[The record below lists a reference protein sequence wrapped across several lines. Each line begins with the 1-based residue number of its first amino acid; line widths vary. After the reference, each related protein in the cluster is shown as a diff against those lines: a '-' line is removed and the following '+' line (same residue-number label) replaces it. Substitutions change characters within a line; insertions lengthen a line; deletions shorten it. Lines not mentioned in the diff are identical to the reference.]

1 MEEIDDWEIDGYIP
15 ILQSEETKK
24 RLEERKQQEEADLNI
39 SKGLFGNEIK
49 NEITNEIKNEITK
62 VTKTNRPK
70 VSKRAENELKQKAL
84 SEALGEKKAKKARH
98 AEVYGECSEDEYTQY
113 EDKFNP

>member
-15 ILQSEETKK
+15 VLQSEETKK
-24 RLEERKQQEEADLNI
+24 RLEERKQQEEADLDI

-49 NEITNEIKNEITK
+49 NEITNEITK

-98 AEVYGECSEDEYTQY
+98 AEVYGECSEDEYTHY
-113 EDKFNP
+113 EDKFNH